1 MVIVDKAKGSL
12 LYTFYFVCIGY
23 TTEMPGKGAI
33 VKVG

>member
-1 MVIVDKAKGSL
+1 MVNIDRAKGSL
-12 LYTFYFVCIGY
+12 LYTFYFVGIGC